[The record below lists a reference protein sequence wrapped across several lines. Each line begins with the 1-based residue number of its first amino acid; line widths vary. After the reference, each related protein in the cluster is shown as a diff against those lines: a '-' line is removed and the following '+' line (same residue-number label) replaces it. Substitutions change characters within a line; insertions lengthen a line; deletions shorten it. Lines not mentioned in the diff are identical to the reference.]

1 MNQNGLGLHLV
12 FTGAPGCGK
21 GTQARRLKE
30 KIAIPHLSTGEM
42 LRAEAAKGTP
52 LGLEIK
58 ALIDGGNLGLEI
70 KALLDRGEF
79 ATDEMIIKML
89 SVRIDEDDCK
99 NGFILDGFPRTLPQA
114 EVLEEML
121 AKKGIKLDAV
131 IEIQVP
137 DEIIM
142 ERILGRY
149 SCMTCG
155 AGYHDK
161 FQKPKVYGVCDVCG
175 GTDFYRRVDDNRAT
189 VQNRLVNYRALTYPT
204 IPYFEKKGLLRCV
217 DGTGTIEA
225 TSKKIDD
232 LLAVA

>member
-1 MNQNGLGLHLV
+1 MNANGLGLHIV

-21 GTQARRLKE
+21 GTQARILKE
-30 KIAIPHLSTGEM
+30 KIAIAHLSTGEM

-58 ALIDGGNLGLEI
+58 ELIDGGNLVP
-70 KALLDRGEF
+70 
-79 ATDEMIIKML
+79 DEMIIKML
-89 SVRIDEDDCK
+89 SERIDQDDCK

-121 AKKGIKLDAV
+121 SKKGIKLDAV

-175 GTDFYRRVDDNRAT
+175 GTDFYRRVDDNRST

-225 TSKKIDD
+225 TSKKVDD

>member
-1 MNQNGLGLHLV
+1 MSKNGLGLHVV

-21 GTQARRLKE
+21 GTQARLLKE
-30 KIAIPHLSTGEM
+30 RIDIPHLSTGEM
-42 LRAEAAKGTP
+42 LRAEGAKGTP

-58 ALIDGGNLGLEI
+58 ALIDGGNLVP
-70 KALLDRGEF
+70 
-79 ATDEMIIKML
+79 DEMIIKML
-89 SVRIDEDDCK
+89 SARIDEEDCK

-114 EVLEEML
+114 EVLDDMF
-121 AKKGIKLDAV
+121 AQKGIKLDAV

-149 SCMTCG
+149 ACMTCG
-155 AGYHDK
+155 QGYHDK
-161 FQKPKVYGVCDVCG
+161 FQKPKIYGVCDNCG
-175 GTDFYRRVDDNRAT
+175 GTNFYRRIDDNRET

-204 IPYFEKKGLLRCV
+204 IPFFEKKGLLRTV

-225 TSKKIDD
+225 VAQKIDSI
-232 LLAVA
+232 LGIAK

>member
-1 MNQNGLGLHLV
+1 MDKNGRGRHII
-12 FTGAPGCGK
+12 FTGVPGCGK
-21 GTQARRLKE
+21 GTQARILKD
-30 KIAIPHLSTGEM
+30 KLHIAHLSTGEM
-42 LRAEAAKGTP
+42 LRAEAAKATP
-52 LGLEIK
+52 
-58 ALIDGGNLGLEI
+58 LGLEI

-79 ATDEMIIKML
+79 ATDDMIIDMVSK
-89 SVRIDEDDCK
+89 RIAEKDCE

-114 EVLEEML
+114 EALEKML
-121 AKKGIKLDAV
+121 KKHGITLDAV

-149 SCMTCG
+149 ACMKCG

-161 FQKPKVYGVCDVCG
+161 FQKPKIYGVCDVCG
-175 GTDFYRRVDDNRAT
+175 GMDFYRRLDDNRTT
-189 VQNRLVNYRALTYPT
+189 VQKRLINYRALTYPT

-225 TSKKIDD
+225 TSKKVDD

>member
-1 MNQNGLGLHLV
+1 MSFRESGLGLHVV

-21 GTQARRLKE
+21 GTQARILKE
-30 KIAIPHLSTGEM
+30 KVAICHLSTGEM

-58 ALIDGGNLGLEI
+58 AL
-70 KALLDRGEF
+70 LDKGEF
-79 ATDEMIIKML
+79 ATDEMIINMVSK
-89 SVRIDEDDCK
+89 RIDDDDCR
-99 NGFILDGFPRTLPQA
+99 NGFILDGFPRTLHQA
-114 EVLEEML
+114 EVLDEML
-121 AKKGIKLDAV
+121 DRKGINLDAV

-149 SCMTCG
+149 ACMKCG
-155 AGYHDK
+155 QGYHDK

-175 GTDFYRRVDDNRAT
+175 GTDFFRRVDDNKTT

-204 IPYFEKKGLLRCV
+204 IPYYEKKGLLRCV

-225 TSKKIDD
+225 VSNKVDSILGIK
-232 LLAVA
+232 

>member
-21 GTQARRLKE
+21 GTQARLLKE
-30 KIAIPHLSTGEM
+30 KVNICHLSTGEM
-42 LRAEAAKGTP
+42 LRAEAAKATP

-58 ALIDGGNLGLEI
+58 
-70 KALLDRGEF
+70 KLLDAGSF
-79 ATDEMIIKML
+79 VTDEMIIKMV
-89 SVRIDEDDCK
+89 SQRIDEDDCK

-114 EVLEEML
+114 EALEELL

-149 SCMTCG
+149 ACMTCG
-155 AGYHDK
+155 EGYHDK
-161 FQKPKVYGVCDVCG
+161 FHKPKVYGVCDKCG
-175 GTDFYRRVDDNRAT
+175 GTDFYRRLDDNRTT
-189 VQNRLVNYRALTYPT
+189 VQNRLVNYRVYTYPT
-204 IPYFEKKGLLRCV
+204 IPYFEQKGLLRCV

-225 TSKKIDD
+225 TAKKVDS

>member
-1 MNQNGLGLHLV
+1 MNKDGLGLHLV

-21 GTQARRLKE
+21 GTQARLLKE
-30 KIAIPHLSTGEM
+30 KVHICHLSTGEM
-42 LRAEAAKGTP
+42 LRAEAAKATP

-58 ALIDGGNLGLEI
+58 
-70 KALLDRGEF
+70 KLLDAGSF
-79 ATDEMIIKML
+79 VPDEMIIKMV
-89 SVRIDEDDCK
+89 SQRIDEDDCK

-114 EVLEEML
+114 EALEELL

-149 SCMTCG
+149 ACMTCG
-155 AGYHDK
+155 EGYHDK
-161 FQKPKVYGVCDVCG
+161 FHKPKVYGVCDKCG
-175 GTDFYRRVDDNRAT
+175 GTDFYRRLDDNRTT
-189 VQNRLVNYRALTYPT
+189 VQNRLVNYRVLTYPT
-204 IPYFEKKGLLRCV
+204 IPYFEQKGLLRCV

-225 TSKKIDD
+225 TAKKVDS